1 MVKDLLNL
9 AYGMEF
15 SLNSLK
21 MRGGMVFKRT
31 SGLVTLW
38 MGWEGGAFREY
49 IDTLLTFPHICS
61 IHLFNVAD
69 SE

>member
-1 MVKDLLNL
+1 
-9 AYGMEF
+9 
-15 SLNSLK
+15 
-21 MRGGMVFKRT
+21 MVFKRT